1 MGACCGENGSS
12 FKKGEQFFFQK
23 LDGKS
28 DYKIELYFTLMDV
41 INPSKYNSF
50 EITIINNKKLNI
62 ETYLGELEERSGK
75 EIKYGTSF
83 KVSYYFQKEQILIIE
98 PKINQNLTGNRK
110 TITLSQLIQSPKK
123 GNCYIFFEEVGKLL
137 IKYKIC
143 NEPDN
148 LSDEISSFNFGL
160 TLKDPIFLDPLNLRE
175 SFFII
180 YILDNKTKRP
190 LYKSRE
196 FNDLNFYSNSIDIP
210 SNLLIINNEINTKLY
225 IALYCPFINRDK
237 IVGYGEFN
245 YYQIN
250 SSMKADKNQKVQL
263 IRRKC
268 FKDEIIGYVDINY
281 NKRKKI
287 SFMDYLRKGM
297 RINLDFAIDYTYSN
311 IGPDNPIPLHH
322 ADPRYPNDYIKAIES
337 CRNIAKYDYD
347 GLFPVYGFGAK
358 PNGSSEVNHRFNI
371 NFKDDPNIEGIDNI
385 IKAYKESLSKIEYFY
400 PTYFHEVIDKV
411 IKEVKYDMKYHS
423 EENHYYI
430 LLILTDGNM
439 NDSEQTRDKII
450 EASNLPI
457 SIIIVGIGGEDF
469 DFNLM
474 KMLDGNNTALVGSK
488 GKPWKRDIVHF
499 VQFNKFK
506 GDDVGIGSDL
516 TDELFKEVPGQ
527 IEEYYQKVGKF
538 VEWAV

>member
-1 MGACCGENGSS
+1 
-12 FKKGEQFFFQK
+12 
-23 LDGKS
+23 
-28 DYKIELYFTLMDV
+28 
-41 INPSKYNSF
+41 
-50 EITIINNKKLNI
+50 
-62 ETYLGELEERSGK
+62 
-75 EIKYGTSF
+75 
-83 KVSYYFQKEQILIIE
+83 
-98 PKINQNLTGNRK
+98 
-110 TITLSQLIQSPKK
+110 
-123 GNCYIFFEEVGKLL
+123 
-137 IKYKIC
+137 
-143 NEPDN
+143 
-148 LSDEISSFNFGL
+148 
-160 TLKDPIFLDPLNLRE
+160 
-175 SFFII
+175 
-180 YILDNKTKRP
+180 
-190 LYKSRE
+190 
-196 FNDLNFYSNSIDIP
+196 
-210 SNLLIINNEINTKLY
+210 
-225 IALYCPFINRDK
+225 
-237 IVGYGEFN
+237 
-245 YYQIN
+245 
-250 SSMKADKNQKVQL
+250 MKADKNQKVQL

-281 NKRKKI
+281 NKRKKL

-337 CRNIAKYDYD
+337 CRNIAEYDYD
-347 GLFPVYGFGAK
+347 RLFPVYGFGAK
-358 PNGSSEVNHRFNI
+358 PNGSSEVNHCFNI

-527 IEEYYQKVGKF
+527 IEEYYQKIGKF